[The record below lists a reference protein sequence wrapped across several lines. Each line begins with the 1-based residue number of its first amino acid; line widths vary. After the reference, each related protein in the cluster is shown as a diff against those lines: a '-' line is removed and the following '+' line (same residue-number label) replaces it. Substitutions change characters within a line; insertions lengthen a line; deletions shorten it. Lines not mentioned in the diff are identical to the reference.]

1 MGGVG
6 RLRYF
11 ITFGPQKMQQI
22 MTLTKLF
29 PGALVALM
37 LAACGGGTKN
47 EAASA
52 DTTATVPADATAP
65 EAVPDA
71 KADTTAVTALA
82 YVTTFKVATPEKIV
96 LEQYASISAEG
107 ANEAPQKTVEIT
119 DAATLTEIA
128 TLVNKLPD
136 SGQIMVKWAEV
147 PVLRVKL
154 VYPQGPQYFS
164 FFQQSV
170 KTPATNFYA
179 GKKPAEEKQLYDLL
193 AAKLAH

>member
-1 MGGVG
+1 
-6 RLRYF
+6 
-11 ITFGPQKMQQI
+11 

-29 PGALVALM
+29 TGALVALM

-71 KADTTAVTALA
+71 QADTTAVTALT
-82 YVTTFKVATPEKIV
+82 YVTSFKVATPEKIV
-96 LEQYASISAEG
+96 LEQYASISGEG
-107 ANEAPQKTVEIT
+107 TEAPQKTVEIT
-119 DAATLTEIA
+119 DGAALAEIVA
-128 TLVNKLPD
+128 LVNKLPD

-154 VYPQGPQYFS
+154 VYAEGSQYFS

>member
-1 MGGVG
+1 M
-6 RLRYF
+6 
-11 ITFGPQKMQQI
+11 KQI

-37 LAACGGGTKN
+37 LTACGGGTKN

-65 EAVPDA
+65 EAVPSA
-71 KADTTAVTALA
+71 QADTTAVTALT
-82 YVTTFKVATPEKIV
+82 YVTTFKVAKPEKIV
-96 LEQYASISAEG
+96 LEQYASLPAEG
-107 ANEAPQKTVEIT
+107 TEPPQKTVEIT
-119 DAATLTEIA
+119 DEAALTEIVA
-128 TLVNKLPD
+128 LTSKLPD
-136 SGQIMVKWAEV
+136 SGQIMVKWAETV

-154 VYPQGPQYFS
+154 VYATGSQYFS
-164 FFQQSV
+164 FLQQSV

>member
-1 MGGVG
+1 M
-6 RLRYF
+6 
-11 ITFGPQKMQQI
+11 KQI

-29 PGALVALM
+29 PGALVALT
-37 LAACGGGTKN
+37 LAACGGSTKN
-47 EAASA
+47 ETASA
-52 DTTATVPADATAP
+52 DTTATVPADVTAVP
-65 EAVPDA
+65 EANV
-71 KADTTAVTALA
+71 DTTAVTALA
-82 YVTTFKVATPEKIV
+82 YVTSFKVATPEKVV
-96 LEQYASISAEG
+96 LEQFASISAEG
-107 ANEAPQKTVEIT
+107 ANETPQKTVEIT
-119 DAATLTEIA
+119 DAAALTEVV

-154 VYPQGPQYFS
+154 VYPEGPQYFL